1 MKFCDQPETKM
12 SESKIELNRRGFLKN
27 GVAVATP
34 IMVPSYFIST
44 PSRAQGV
51 ATLNMLAWYGHAEPD
66 VVAAFEAQYNCKIK
80 PKYYTGGDNMLA
92 LISQSPAG
100 TFDLILSDAEYVPQ
114 LQRAGY
120 IEKLNPKDYPFDDFF
135 PEFQKFPGHWNGNDL
150 YSVITRFGFLGVA
163 YNTETVPEAKARSY
177 RVYWDQ
183 AYKGKVGHFDW
194 YLPSMGEISLLN
206 GNRSPFDLPDAQF
219 KKLTDTIKTLRP
231 QVAGFFDYGGTFGG
245 LKSGQLQLVCGIGD
259 WITGT
264 LKKSGAKVDSIIPD
278 EGGLQWTE
286 SFSIGKGSKNQE
298 LAKKFIQYITSA
310 KGQVA
315 SARMAAN
322 PAMIPNRKGWEL
334 LNSTDAA
341 EAKRQGMVMQGKNCV
356 DDIRSGKIKFRELP
370 VKQSIED
377 WNDFW
382 TDYKKRA

>member
-135 PEFQKFPGHWNGNDL
+135 PE
-150 YSVITRFGFLGVA
+150 
-163 YNTETVPEAKARSY
+163 
-177 RVYWDQ
+177 
-183 AYKGKVGHFDW
+183 
-194 YLPSMGEISLLN
+194 
-206 GNRSPFDLPDAQF
+206 
-219 KKLTDTIKTLRP
+219 
-231 QVAGFFDYGGTFGG
+231 
-245 LKSGQLQLVCGIGD
+245 LQ
-259 WITGT
+259 
-264 LKKSGAKVDSIIPD
+264 
-278 EGGLQWTE
+278 
-286 SFSIGKGSKNQE
+286 
-298 LAKKFIQYITSA
+298 
-310 KGQVA
+310 
-315 SARMAAN
+315 
-322 PAMIPNRKGWEL
+322 
-334 LNSTDAA
+334 
-341 EAKRQGMVMQGKNCV
+341 
-356 DDIRSGKIKFRELP
+356 
-370 VKQSIED
+370 
-377 WNDFW
+377 
-382 TDYKKRA
+382 